1 MAPAPSAARSSAFA
15 GFAPGADSDQTP
27 FGLDPIP
34 TGSPANLAEF
44 RVWCGIEPRTPLSLF
59 RIRAPRGIRVTAELE
74 AEAELEANAELD
86 AEAEL
91 ETESDQALA
100 RDKGAGE
107 ENNHGTQ

>member
-15 GFAPGADSDQTP
+15 GFAPGADSDQKP
-27 FGLDPIP
+27 VGLDPIP

-74 AEAELEANAELD
+74 AEAELEANAELE
-86 AEAEL
+86 AEA
-91 ETESDQALA
+91 DQALA